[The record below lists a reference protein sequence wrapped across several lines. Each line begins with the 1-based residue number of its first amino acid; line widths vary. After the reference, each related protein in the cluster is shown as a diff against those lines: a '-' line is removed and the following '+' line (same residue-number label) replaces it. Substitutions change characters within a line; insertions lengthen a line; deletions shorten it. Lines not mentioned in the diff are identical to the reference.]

1 MRKRNLILPLFL
13 GSFFITSNVDSSVIN
28 LYENKNSNKNL
39 LIAGS
44 DCGGSGGGG
53 GMSPA
58 EKKKRKERQQKA
70 KDAAKKRIIQSKRAA
85 GKSLT
90 DEEKKI
96 ICTSGD
102 DCNFEIDLFPDNF
115 RYSIFLNKEKEVK
128 KFLIENNMFAPAIW
142 NIFQNYRYEI
152 IQEYLN
158 NKKHPGFINETV
170 SALEEKLPL
179 HSFESFPKISEP
191 YTYEKYMN
199 NFEPLDEDDD
209 GERKFSSVLL
219 RAFAENTEELTKE
232 TNTMNEAMS
241 FTING
246 ILDLLRELM
255 DSITHKEKL

>member
-1 MRKRNLILPLFL
+1 MPSIEALESTTEFNSL
-13 GSFFITSNVDSSVIN
+13 
-28 LYENKNSNKNL
+28 ENENNIAIDI
-39 LIAGS
+39 LIAEGG
-44 DCGGSGGGG
+44 GGSGGGG

-70 KDAAKKRIIQSKRAA
+70 KDAARKRIIQSKRAA
-85 GKSLT
+85 GKPLT

-102 DCNFEIDLFPDNF
+102 DCNFEIDFFAYDFL
-115 RYSIFLNKEKEVK
+115 YSDFLMKEKEVK
-128 KFLIENNMFAPAIW
+128 KWLIESNLFSPSIW

-152 IQEYLN
+152 LQEYIN
-158 NKKHPGFINETV
+158 NKKHQDFINETGSELQKV
-170 SALEEKLPL
+170 IPYLLFGDFPKDMEG
-179 HSFESFPKISEP
+179 FPKISEP

-219 RAFAENTEELTKE
+219 RAFAENSEELTKD
-232 TNTMNEAMS
+232 TNTSTEAMG
-241 FTING
+241 FTLNAIQE
-246 ILDLLRELM
+246 LLLSIM

>member
-28 LYENKNSNKNL
+28 LYENKNSNNNL

-44 DCGGSGGGG
+44 DCGGGG

-58 EKKKRKERQQKA
+58 EKKKRKEKQQKA

-102 DCNFEIDLFPDNF
+102 DCNFEIDLFPDNV
-115 RYSIFLNKEKEVK
+115 RYSMFLNKEKEVK

-142 NIFQNYRYEI
+142 NIYQNYRYEI

>member
-1 MRKRNLILPLFL
+1 MPSIEALESTTEFNSL
-13 GSFFITSNVDSSVIN
+13 
-28 LYENKNSNKNL
+28 ENENNIAIDI
-39 LIAGS
+39 LIAE
-44 DCGGSGGGG
+44 GGGG
-53 GMSPA
+53 GGGGGQKPSDKEA
-58 EKKKRKERQQKA
+58 TQKKRQAAQ
-70 KDAAKKRIIQSKRAA
+70 DAAKKRIIKAKRAA

-158 NKKHPGFINETV
+158 NKKHPGFINETLG
-170 SALEEKLPL
+170 ALEKIFPVLDMEG
-179 HSFESFPKISEP
+179 FPKISEP

-219 RAFAENTEELTKE
+219 RAFAENSEELTKD
-232 TNTMNEAMS
+232 TNTSTEAMG
-241 FTING
+241 FTLNAIQE
-246 ILDLLRELM
+246 LLLSIM

>member
-1 MRKRNLILPLFL
+1 MPSIEALESTTEFNSL
-13 GSFFITSNVDSSVIN
+13 
-28 LYENKNSNKNL
+28 ENENNIAIDI
-39 LIAGS
+39 LIAE
-44 DCGGSGGGG
+44 GGGG
-53 GMSPA
+53 GGGGGQKPSDKEA
-58 EKKKRKERQQKA
+58 TQKKRQAAQ
-70 KDAAKKRIIQSKRAA
+70 DAAKKRIIKAKRAA

-102 DCNFEIDLFPDNF
+102 DCNFEIDFFPNNVI
-115 RYSIFLNKEKEVK
+115 YSMFLNKEKEVK

-152 IQEYLN
+152 LQEYLN
-158 NKKHPGFINETV
+158 NKKNSGFINETV
-170 SALEEKLPL
+170 SALEEMLPL
-179 HSFESFPKISEP
+179 HDFESFPKISEP

-199 NFEPLDEDDD
+199 NFQPLFDD
-209 GERKFSSVLL
+209 ERKFSSVLL

-246 ILDLLRELM
+246 ILDLLSSIM
-255 DSITHKEKL
+255 DALTHKEKL